1 MGQVTQD
8 PDHWSQAPEAPGA
21 TEVRPAH
28 LPPSVNLVCLL
39 LTVVT
44 TLIAGALMTLEDFD
58 WRTARDIALDP
69 SYWGLGIPYSMCLIL
84 ILGAHEMGHYIACR
98 FYGINASLPF
108 LLPGPPFL
116 GTFGAVI
123 RIRAPLTDRR
133 ALFDVGVAGPIAGFV
148 TALPVLFYGLSQS
161 SMTRLP
167 PRAGD
172 IGLPSCLLL
181 DLLYPLFFPGMGP
194 GESVRLHPTFVAAWV
209 GLLATGLNLLPLGQ
223 LDGGHMLYAISR
235 RAHRAVSRFGALLL
249 IALGAIFGG
258 WHLLIFGIVFGI
270 IGPDHP
276 PPLDETGPPGPGRM
290 VVALIGLAIFVL
302 CIILRGPDIV

>member
-1 MGQVTQD
+1 MGQSTQE
-8 PDHWSQAPEAPGA
+8 PDHWSHTPETRRAPG
-21 TEVRPAH
+21 VRPAP
-28 LPPSVNLVCLL
+28 LPPLVNLVCLIV
-39 LTVVT
+39 TVVT

-58 WRTARDIALDP
+58 WRTARHIALDP
-69 SYWGLGIPYSMCLIL
+69 SYWTLGIPYSMCLIL
-84 ILGAHEMGHYIACR
+84 ILGAHEMGHYVACR
-98 FYGINASLPF
+98 IYGIDASLPF

-148 TALPVLFYGLSQS
+148 VALPVLFYGLSRS
-161 SMTRLP
+161 SVTRQP
-167 PRAGD
+167 PSPGD

-181 DLLYPLFFPGMGP
+181 DLLYPVFFPGMGP
-194 GESVRLHPTFVAAWV
+194 GDSVRLHPTFVAAWV

-249 IALGAIFGG
+249 IAVGAIFGG

-270 IGPDHP
+270 IGPGHP
-276 PPLDETGPPGPGRM
+276 PPLDETRPPGPGRL
-290 VVALIGLAIFVL
+290 VIAGIGLVIFVL
-302 CIILRGPDIV
+302 CMILRGPDVI